1 MFKAPDGTKAKL
13 KRLNPNVSALVREAV
28 QRLLASTGEGSA
40 FEKSERLCGVFKGGA
55 ANASTSKDY
64 LKRYAPKG
72 AH

>member
-1 MFKAPDGTKAKL
+1 MFKAPDGTKARL
-13 KRLNPNVSALVREAV
+13 KGISPNVSALMREAAE
-28 QRLLASTGEGSA
+28 RLIETSGRGSA
-40 FEKSERLCGVFKGGA
+40 FEKAERLCGLLKGGP